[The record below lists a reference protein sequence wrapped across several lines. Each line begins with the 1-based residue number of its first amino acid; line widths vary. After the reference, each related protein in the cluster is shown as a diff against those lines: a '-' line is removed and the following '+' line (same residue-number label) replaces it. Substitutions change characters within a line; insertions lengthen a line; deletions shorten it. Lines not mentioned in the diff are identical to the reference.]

1 MSHFWRRDDSAAPQA
16 APPPSAPPSPPA
28 FDASVSG
35 KALEAES
42 DAFRPPSDMLG
53 AAAGGSGRLYSPY
66 AGLAGTFD
74 PTISRALLE
83 LPDAPE
89 FVFSEEAA
97 IHRRTWSENLT
108 YVTGVAY
115 VAGALAGGAYGVS
128 RGVSAPLPPSAEA
141 TKLRLNRVLNS
152 GGKSGRT
159 MGNATGVAGLIF
171 SSLDSLTSHFRGE
184 HDSLNTI
191 LAGAGTGA
199 LYKAPSGP
207 RAAAVWG
214 AGGALLGGLGALGSY
229 AVDKLSS
236 S

>member
-1 MSHFWRRDDSAAPQA
+1 MSRFWRREEAAV
-16 APPPSAPPSPPA
+16 APPPPAPSKPSQPA

-35 KALEAES
+35 KALEADS
-42 DAFRPPSDMLG
+42 DTFRPPSDMLG

-89 FVFSEEAA
+89 FVFSEEAT

-128 RGVSAPLPPSAEA
+128 RGMAVPLPPSAEG

-159 MGNATGVAGLIF
+159 LGNATGVVGLMF
-171 SSLDSLTSHFRGE
+171 SSLDSISSVVRDGQ

-191 LAGAGTGA
+191 VAAAGTGA

-207 RAAAVWG
+207 RAAAVWC
-214 AGGALLGGLGALGSY
+214 AGGALLGGLGSLASY
-229 AVDKLSS
+229 AVDSLSS
-236 S
+236 